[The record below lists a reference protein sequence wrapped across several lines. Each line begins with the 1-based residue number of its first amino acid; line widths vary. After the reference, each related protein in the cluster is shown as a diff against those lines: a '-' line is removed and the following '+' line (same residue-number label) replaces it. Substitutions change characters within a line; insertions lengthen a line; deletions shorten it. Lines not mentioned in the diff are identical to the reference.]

1 MDFISR
7 PTGNLCSDSGERAF
21 VFLTETFA
29 GWLSAKGV
37 LEACS
42 LLNVKPSVN
51 IVKLS
56 WSGQCLPL
64 PLWVVKRRKM
74 KQAVSEK
81 LSYAVCRKALV
92 SSSLICRTAATK

>member
-1 MDFISR
+1 M
-7 PTGNLCSDSGERAF
+7 
-21 VFLTETFA
+21 FLTESFA

-42 LLNVKPSVN
+42 LLNVMPSVN

-56 WSGQCLPL
+56 WSGQRLPL
-64 PLWVVKRRKM
+64 PLWVVKRCKT

-81 LSYAVCRKALV
+81 GICYLMQYEEKHWCLHLSFAEQLQPNRARNCWSNDISKF
-92 SSSLICRTAATK
+92 